1 MPRHATPPWLQSP
14 RIRSHALY
22 NGHRSTKDQTILSE
36 CKDSCNEC
44 LRGTHQFSAC
54 TFPSRLLATKWLE
67 LIDQVVPASPDW
79 DTRVKGLLST
89 VGRATL
95 VAQVSQM
102 RDVVSALHSMLADEI
117 ERDYLL
123 LPIVIESVIRK
134 GRQWR
139 ITVIL
144 SEVPNA

>member
-1 MPRHATPPWLQSP
+1 M
-14 RIRSHALY
+14 
-22 NGHRSTKDQTILSE
+22 
-36 CKDSCNEC
+36 
-44 LRGTHQFSAC
+44 
-54 TFPSRLLATKWLE
+54 
-67 LIDQVVPASPDW
+67 PASPDW